1 LNAVTKLLITG
12 TMSRS
17 DIVQTFERLEGS
29 AELTFVE
36 YEGDWGQ
43 GIDRSVYE
51 GKGRLVTWEES
62 RSADAVLRSVKPD
75 RVVFLFTS
83 SINQVALRV
92 AAREQGIE
100 TVHVEHGYRL
110 PAADS
115 PGALT
120 TAHRPGGRR
129 LGDRRTHLFFARSV
143 MQRRP
148 SAATALARYAAKV
161 TRTGGTPEVLREFA
175 DLRRPDRYVSYSQ
188 ECFTYHRDVDRI
200 PDRVADATV
209 FTGVPQFDDF
219 RIADGHPVTGEVL
232 LIDHQFHNSGLF
244 GWSDDFRRGWVR
256 EVAQR
261 VFAAGAKRLHVR
273 LHPGDVSRA
282 WDPLLSTY
290 DIQIAPRSALPELAL
305 RVPIVLGTFS
315 TMQLPFAALPH
326 VAMISLEIHPQ
337 PSWFPSRRMAEAGVV
352 EPVRTYDELTK
363 ALELPDDLLIRQQP
377 KKGEFTTRFL
387 ERLDGGAAHR
397 VARSLL

>member
-1 LNAVTKLLITG
+1 LPAVTKLLITG

-17 DIVQTFERLEGS
+17 DIVQAFERLDGK

-36 YEGDWGQ
+36 YERDWGQ
-43 GIDRSVYE
+43 GIDPSVYQ
-51 GKGRLVTWEES
+51 GRGQLITWEES
-62 RSADAVLRSVKPD
+62 RSADAILRSVRPD

-92 AAREQGIE
+92 AARERGIE

-110 PAADS
+110 PAADA
-115 PGALT
+115 PNALT

-129 LGDRRTHLFFARSV
+129 LGDRRTHLFFSRSLLR
-143 MQRRP
+143 RRP
-148 SAATALARYAAKV
+148 SAAANLARYAAKI
-161 TRTGGTPEVLREFA
+161 TRAGGTPEVLREFA

-188 ECFTYHRDVDRI
+188 ECFNYHRDVDRI
-200 PDRVADATV
+200 PDRVAAATV

-219 RIADGHPVTGEVL
+219 RIADAEPVIGDVL

-244 GWSDDFRRGWVR
+244 GWTDAFRREWVR

-261 VFAAGAKRLHVR
+261 VFGAGAKRLHVR
-273 LHPGDVSRA
+273 LHPGDRSHA
-282 WDPLLSTY
+282 WDPLVAEH
-290 DIQIAPRSALPELAL
+290 DIHIVPRRALPELAL
-305 RVPIVLGTFS
+305 RVPLVLGTFS

-326 VAMISLEIHPQ
+326 IAMISLEIHPE

-352 EPVRTYDELTK
+352 QPVRTYGELAT
-363 ALELPDDLLIRQQP
+363 ALEHTSELLRRQQP
-377 KKGEFTTRFL
+377 KKPEFTARFL
-387 ERLDGGAAHR
+387 ERLDGGAADR
-397 VARSLL
+397 LARSLL